1 MLSRLP
7 VTRGEQDFEW
17 RAGDIT
23 RLEAFSDAVF
33 AFAVTLLVVSLEVPR
48 NYHDLIDVIKGFP
61 SFAIC
66 FAMLAQVW
74 YQHSKFFR
82 RYGLQ
87 DTYTVF
93 LNCVLLFVVLFYVYP
108 LKFLFT
114 ILVGQLSNGMLLPQ
128 SSTEGPLI
136 LAAEDTRAL
145 MLIYGLG
152 FAAVFA
158 VFALLYIYAY
168 RKRTALKLNELE
180 IHRTRHSLIDN
191 CAMAGIGLASAGAT
205 LVLPDRLV
213 GLAGFIYFSIG
224 IYEWIAGAI
233 LGKHAQRIKR
243 RMTASVEELS

>member
-1 MLSRLP
+1 MLSTLTA
-7 VTRGEQDFEW
+7 TRGEQGFEW
-17 RAGDIT
+17 RAGEIT

-48 NYHDLIDVIKGFP
+48 TYHDLLNVIKGFP
-61 SFAIC
+61 AFAIC
-66 FAMLAQVW
+66 FAMLTLVW

-93 LNCVLLFVVLFYVYP
+93 LNGVLLFVVLFYVYP

-114 ILVGQLSNGMLLPQ
+114 NLVGELSNGMLLPPN
-128 SSTEGPLI
+128 SAEGPLK
-136 LAAEDTRAL
+136 LTVGDTRAL

-152 FAAVFA
+152 FAAVFG
-158 VFALLYIYAY
+158 VFALLYLYAY

-191 CAMAGIGLASAGAT
+191 CGMAGIGLASAGAT
-205 LVLPDRLV
+205 FVLPDRLV
-213 GLAGFIYFSIG
+213 GLAGLIYFSIG

-233 LGKHAQRIKR
+233 LGKHEQRIKQ
-243 RMTASVEELS
+243 RMTG